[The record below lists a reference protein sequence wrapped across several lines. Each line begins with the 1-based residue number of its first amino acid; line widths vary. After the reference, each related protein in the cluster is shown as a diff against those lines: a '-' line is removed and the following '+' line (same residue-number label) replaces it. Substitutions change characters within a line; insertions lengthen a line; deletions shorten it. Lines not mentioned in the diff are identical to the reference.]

1 MTNYSRTTLR
11 ELKKRYSNVLKKCFL
26 INIGVLLFATS
37 SFAESSYVMKEVGTG
52 GILVPEY
59 DANTN
64 SLVNKQY
71 EIDLKNKSYGND
83 DVSRTY
89 QVEIFGKEID
99 IIANY
104 DPEKSN
110 PRYHSPSG
118 DISGTWVD
126 IETKDHLGGA
136 YNNWYGGTTTL
147 TGDFVNNIIDNGAST
162 ARGGAYGNVYDWAIS
177 SIKGNYIANGALSE
191 GTAQGGAIYSQ
202 ENLAAPNAIFIG
214 NWAKGGTKA
223 NGGALVNFGGYSDPV
238 HSHFIGN
245 YAESVSGEAGGG
257 AVFLYGHNINI
268 EGDFIGNYARSET
281 GTAMGGGVYLKY
293 RSGCWSENFSLK
305 GDFIDNK
312 VISMEGAG
320 GGAIYN
326 GKDISLDFINGTFLY
341 NSANAKEA
349 LGGAIYNA
357 SIIKEVEGK
366 FVGNQVLGVENA
378 KGGAI
383 YNADTGNLLVQDSQF
398 FYNEVL
404 SEEGEAK
411 GGAIYNAGKMTF
423 KGNNIFAE
431 NKVNNALNDIH
442 NEGEMTIE
450 GTTVVNSGITGS
462 GTLTIAK
469 DGVLDIQNSEIETGV
484 LKIDEGGTLK
494 VALTSLTEHGTVKG
508 NVEGGEKSRLDFG
521 LKISAQEGDYKIFEK
536 DNDIALKE
544 NTFFNIQ
551 DLKNGAFKVSKK
563 TAEDLK
569 KDFDMTDTQSLAT
582 RALIESE
589 SEHQVFSQ
597 VQEEMLEALQSE
609 DKGKVQ
615 KAKKALS
622 AVGAKEHP
630 VEQSV
635 ASEHLV
641 ALQNVVQSEMHGVG
655 VGRAGGDTDPR
666 AKVYI
671 KGLYDRTKSSQ
682 GEGFRARSKGAVL
695 GVQSEVTEDLTLGVG
710 YATSQTTAKEDL
722 RRTEVDTNTGFIS
735 AHYQPNAWWVSGL
748 ATFSRGEYEEEK
760 QILSSMGKA
769 SYDVDSWGAQVMT
782 GYDIKLDNAII
793 TPEVGLRYLAVKQ
806 EGYTDTLGTTVSGTQ
821 SDYLT
826 ALVGMKCTWNMGAIR
841 PTAGVTVGYDIISD
855 DVSALNTLANGA
867 SYTVNGEALDRLSTT
882 VTTGIEANLGER
894 TTLKLEYSGTY
905 RKEYTD
911 HSGMLKL
918 EMKF

>member
-11 ELKKRYSNVLKKCFL
+11 ELKKRYLNVLKKCFL

-59 DANTN
+59 DSNTN

-110 PRYHSPSG
+110 PRYHSPDG

-126 IETKDHLGGA
+126 IETKDQLGGA

-147 TGDFVNNIIDNGAST
+147 TGDFVNNIIDNGSST

-223 NGGALVNFGGYSDPV
+223 NGGALVNFGGYSDVV

-257 AVFLYGHNINI
+257 AVFLYGHDINI
-268 EGDFIGNYARSET
+268 VGDFIGNYARSET
-281 GTAMGGGVYLKY
+281 GIAMGGGVYLKY

-326 GKDISLDFINGTFLY
+326 GEGISIDFINGTFLY

-357 SIIKEVEGK
+357 SIIKEIEGK

-442 NEGEMTIE
+442 NEGEMTFE

-521 LKISAQEGDYKIFEK
+521 LKISAQEGEYKIFEK

-544 NTFFNIQ
+544 NKLFNIT
-551 DLKNGAFKVSKK
+551 DLKNGAYEVSKK
-563 TAEDLK
+563 TSENLM
-569 KDFDMTDTQSLAT
+569 KDFDMSASES
-582 RALIESE
+582 AVAVAFIESE
-589 SEHQVFSQ
+589 SAHKVFNQ

-609 DKGKVQ
+609 DKAQVQ
-615 KAKKALS
+615 KAKKALK
-622 AVGAKEHP
+622 AVGTSEQPSSQSIAAGHFNELTRVISQMVMGKEAEILGH
-630 VEQSV
+630 S
-635 ASEHLV
+635 
-641 ALQNVVQSEMHGVG
+641 
-655 VGRAGGDTDPR
+655 GGEEDPR

-671 KGLYDRTKSSQ
+671 KGLYDRTKSSM

-695 GVQSEVTEDLTLGVG
+695 G
-710 YATSQTTAKEDL
+710 
-722 RRTEVDTNTGFIS
+722 
-735 AHYQPNAWWVSGL
+735 
-748 ATFSRGEYEEEK
+748 
-760 QILSSMGKA
+760 
-769 SYDVDSWGAQVMT
+769 
-782 GYDIKLDNAII
+782 
-793 TPEVGLRYLAVKQ
+793 
-806 EGYTDTLGTTVSGTQ
+806 
-821 SDYLT
+821 
-826 ALVGMKCTWNMGAIR
+826 
-841 PTAGVTVGYDIISD
+841 
-855 DVSALNTLANGA
+855 
-867 SYTVNGEALDRLSTT
+867 
-882 VTTGIEANLGER
+882 
-894 TTLKLEYSGTY
+894 
-905 RKEYTD
+905 
-911 HSGMLKL
+911 
-918 EMKF
+918 